1 MGSPTSNILSE
12 ILLQNLEDR
21 HFDKIRKKHNIKLL
35 ARYVEDIVTIFE
47 NTKTNEIQI
56 LEDLNNLHNK
66 IKFTLEQ
73 GKDNTLNYLDLT
85 IEKNQRKIKLEIG
98 IYHKPTSNN
107 IIINSKSRH
116 PYNQKSLHS
125 ILWSIDG

>member
-56 LEDLNNLHNK
+56 LDELNNLRNK

-73 GKDNTLNYLDLT
+73 EKDNTLNYLELS
-85 IEKNQRKIKLEIG
+85 IEKN
-98 IYHKPTSNN
+98 
-107 IIINSKSRH
+107 
-116 PYNQKSLHS
+116 
-125 ILWSIDG
+125 